1 MYCNELYK
9 TQEEEKEEEKCIHMH
24 STEGSYYIKSI
35 QTDLAGKTYKV
46 DINDLLMADFVWV
59 FFNPHIPLQLL

>member
-1 MYCNELYK
+1 MQ
-9 TQEEEKEEEKCIHMH
+9 T
-24 STEGSYYIKSI
+24 TEGSFYIKSI